1 MASLGCGLLIAGLV
15 LVVLVAMVRVLAVQ
29 AGWNGLVQ
37 ILDFWP
43 YFLLAVLGIFL
54 VLQSLVLIGKP
65 PNLPNRQGKPDR
77 TSAADR
83 HDLSS

>member
-1 MASLGCGLLIAGLV
+1 MASLGCGLLIAGLA
-15 LVVLVAMVRVLAVQ
+15 LVVFVAMARMLAVQ

-43 YFLLAVLGIFL
+43 YLLLAVLGIYL
-54 VLQSLVLIGKP
+54 VLQLLVLIGKSP
-65 PNLPNRQGKPDR
+65 SLPNRQGEPDR
-77 TSAADR
+77 QQAADR